1 MIATASIPLSGMH
14 FTGFAGFL
22 YRNKNEYRFATYL
35 GASVKRMGENE
46 LLIRQGRYRLHVKF
60 QKPGGNILHA
70 PDKGKMIRKFREDV
84 ACQGEYTLTYGKRTL
99 LHMTIEK
106 AAAEYADRK
115 QYKWISNRTTA

>member
-46 LLIRQGRYRLHVKF
+46 LLICQGRYRLHVKF

-84 ACQGEYTLTYGKRTL
+84 ACQGEYTLTYGKRTFPGSCQRIPL
-99 LHMTIEK
+99 NFPNSFFIFPLWLIVP
-106 AAAEYADRK
+106 
-115 QYKWISNRTTA
+115 